1 MLRWRKYDRFPS
13 RMTARTVS
21 VPPTGAGWRRT
32 STRPCAPASPCSPGP
47 VKKRGG
53 EGLARLA
60 DDLCT
65 GRWQDDHA
73 DLLGLDSLDV
83 GYCLVIAEP

>member
-1 MLRWRKYDRFPS
+1 
-13 RMTARTVS
+13 
-21 VPPTGAGWRRT
+21 
-32 STRPCAPASPCSPGP
+32 